1 MLSRFELFIISVA
14 RIYKSIQKIKS
25 REMTELGLKGPQVM
39 CLLNLR
45 RSGELTSAELSSLCM
60 EDKGGIS
67 RTISKLESEGLVYL
81 DAPGDKRRYRA
92 KIKLTPKGQELS
104 DKMVT
109 LIESS
114 VSRAGEGL
122 TEEERAV
129 FYKALGIIADNL
141 QNICENK
148 GETK

>member
-1 MLSRFELFIISVA
+1 
-14 RIYKSIQKIKS
+14 
-25 REMTELGLKGPQVM
+25 
-39 CLLNLR
+39 
-45 RSGELTSAELSSLCM
+45 
-60 EDKGGIS
+60 
-67 RTISKLESEGLVYL
+67 
-81 DAPGDKRRYRA
+81 
-92 KIKLTPKGQELS
+92 
-104 DKMVT
+104 MVT

-129 FYKALGIIADNL
+129 FYKALGKIADNL

>member
-1 MLSRFELFIISVA
+1 MLDRFELFITSVA

-45 RSGELTSAELSSLCM
+45 RCGGLTSAELSSLCM
-60 EDKGGIS
+60 EDKAAVS
-67 RTISKLESEGLVYL
+67 RTISKLEQDGLVYL
-81 DAPGDKRRYRA
+81 EDNGEKRRYRS
-92 KIKLTPKGQELS
+92 KIKLTPKGISVS

-114 VSRAGEGL
+114 VAKGGEGL
-122 TEEERAV
+122 TEEEREV